1 MGVLLTILVRSSLEK
16 VGSMASLIVR
26 LASRSFFVS
35 FRSVRPKIIINV
47 IIIIIILI
55 ILVLLCLFKNVPAI
69 LLMRSSA

>member
-35 FRSVRPKIIINV
+35 LRSVRPKFVFN
-47 IIIIIILI
+47 ILS
-55 ILVLLCLFKNVPAI
+55 LPLCE
-69 LLMRSSA
+69 